1 MTKRMIIVL
10 ALCLVVFGGVFFMKW
25 FGNKMM
31 NQYVDAMPVPPAT
44 VSVGPVQNMTWDN
57 RLEAIGTLVP
67 VNGADVTAE
76 VGGIVTAVHFE
87 SGQKVEKGARL
98 ITLDSATELGEL
110 NRLRAN
116 AELSELN
123 RTRREKLFK
132 LEAIAKADYDAAVS
146 EANAAKAAVQSQS
159 ALLAKKDI
167 RAPFAGQLGI
177 RRVTVGEYLQPG
189 TAIVTLQSVDP
200 IEFDFELPEQYVGVV
215 QPGFKVAVTV
225 DSYAGSEFAGAVLAI
240 EPRVDVAT
248 RNFKLRAR
256 MPNPDHK
263 LTPGQFGRVKLALP
277 GQRDLLV
284 VPRTAISYSSYG
296 NAVFVVE
303 KKKPASPAEGAD
315 AEKKPAA
322 GGPAAAP
329 ETDLLVTQRFVKL
342 GEVRGD
348 FVAVLEGLKP
358 GEQVATSGLLKLRN
372 DQPIIINNSI
382 QPELDLNP
390 KPAES

>member
-10 ALCLVVFGGVFFMKW
+10 ALCALVFGAVFGGKAMMTR
-25 FGNKMM
+25 GM
-31 NQYVDAMPVPPAT
+31 NQFVDSMPVPPAT
-44 VSVGPVQNMTWDN
+44 VSASAVREMTWDN
-57 RLEAIGTLVP
+57 KLEAIGTLVP
-67 VNGADVTAE
+67 VNGTDVTAE
-76 VGGIVTAVHFE
+76 VGGIVTQVLFE
-87 SGQKVEKGARL
+87 SGRQVEKGARL
-98 ITLDSATELGEL
+98 LNLDSASELGEL
-110 NRLRAN
+110 NRLKAN

-123 RTRREKLFK
+123 RVRREKLFK
-132 LEAIAKADYDAAVS
+132 LEAIAKSDYDAAVS
-146 EANAAKAAVQSQS
+146 EANAAKAAIQSQS

-167 RAPFAGQLGI
+167 RAPFSGQLGI

-215 QPGFKVAVTV
+215 QPGFKVAVSV
-225 DSYAGSEFAGAVLAI
+225 ESYQDQQFDGAVLAI

-277 GQRDLLV
+277 GERHLLV

-296 NAVFVVE
+296 SAVFVI
-303 KKKPASPAEGAD
+303 
-315 AEKKPAA
+315 EKKPP
-322 GGPAAAP
+322 PAPGTPP
-329 ETDLLVTQRFVKL
+329 EVESPPMPGMPPMRKTDLLAKQRFVKL

-348 FVAVLEGLKP
+348 FVAVLDGLKP

-372 DQPIIINNSI
+372 DQPVIVDNSI
-382 QPELDLNP
+382 QPGQEMNP

>member
-10 ALCLVVFGGVFFMKW
+10 VACALLFGSVFGAKFFMT
-25 FGNKMM
+25 KMM
-31 NQYVDAMPVPPAT
+31 NQYVDSMPVPAAT
-44 VSVGPVQNMTWDN
+44 VSVGAVQAMTWDN
-57 RLEAIGTLVP
+57 KLEAIGTLVP

-76 VGGIVTAVHFE
+76 VGGIVTQVLFE
-87 SGQKVEKGARL
+87 SGRQVEKGARL
-98 ITLDSATELGEL
+98 LTLDSATELGEL
-110 NRLRAN
+110 NRLKAN

-123 RTRREKLFK
+123 RVRREKLFK
-132 LEAIAKADYDAAVS
+132 LEAIAKSDYDAAVS

-200 IEFDFELPEQYVGVV
+200 IEFDFDLPEQYVGVV
-215 QPGFKVAVTV
+215 QPGFKVTVSV
-225 DSYAGSEFAGAVLAI
+225 DSYPGVGFEGAVLAI

-256 MPNPDHK
+256 MPNPDRK

-277 GQRDLLV
+277 GERNLLV

-296 NAVFVVE
+296 SAVFVVE
-303 KKKPASPAEGAD
+303 KKPAAAAGSDAAQ

-322 GGPAAAP
+322 DPAAPPA
-329 ETDLLVTQRFVKL
+329 TDLMVIQRFVKL

-348 FVAVLEGLKP
+348 FVAVIEGLKP

-372 DQPIIINNSI
+372 EQPIVINNSI
-382 QPELDLNP
+382 QPELQLNP

>member
-10 ALCLVVFGGVFFMKW
+10 ALCALVFGAVFGGKAFMNAQM
-25 FGNKMM
+25 NKF
-31 NQYVDAMPVPPAT
+31 VDAMPVPPAT
-44 VSVGPVQNMTWDN
+44 VSASAVREMTWDN
-57 RLEAIGTLVP
+57 KLEAIGTLVP

-76 VGGIVTAVHFE
+76 VGGIVTKLMFE
-87 SGQKVEKGARL
+87 SGQKVEKGAL
-98 ITLDSATELGEL
+98 LVTLDSASELGEL
-110 NRLRAN
+110 NRLKAT

-123 RTRREKLFK
+123 RQRREKLFK
-132 LEAIAKADYDAAVS
+132 LEAIAKSDYDAAVS
-146 EANAAKAAVQSQS
+146 ESNAAKAAVQSQA

-177 RRVTVGEYLQPG
+177 RKVTVGQYLQPG

-200 IEFDFELPEQYVGVV
+200 IEFDFDLPEQYVGVV
-215 QPGFKVAVTV
+215 QPGFKVAVSV
-225 DSYAGSEFAGAVLAI
+225 DSYPDVAFEGAVLAI

-256 MPNPDHK
+256 MPNPDRK
-263 LTPGQFGRVKLALP
+263 LTPGQFGRVKLELP
-277 GQRDLLV
+277 GERHLLV

-296 NAVFVVE
+296 SAVFVIV
-303 KKKPASPAEGAD
+303 KKPP
-315 AEKKPAA
+315 PAA
-322 GGPAAAP
+322 GSEP
-329 ETDLLVTQRFVKL
+329 EAESKPMPGMPPMTKTDLMVAQRFVKL

-348 FVAVLEGLKP
+348 FVAVLDGLKP

-372 DQPIIINNSI
+372 EQPVVIDNSI
-382 QPELDLNP
+382 QPGQELNP